1 MKLLVAGY
9 SSKWYNQLVV
19 KDQKGLSGWE
29 REMKSKSILRTI
41 ALSLIVSSAIFGHT
55 LAGVAGH
62 GVDPATGEA
71 YTVGPASPAYTLGWG
86 YDGTGW
92 YYRTGEADFIIG
104 DFLTD
109 DVYTYYMD
117 NTGHMVTGWQNIKG
131 FKYYF
136 YTEADT
142 NNTTGAPTG
151 SMAKSQTIDNIE
163 LDADGKAKM
172 NGTSDEAIAAVQAT
186 GGTLRGAYNYAASL
200 KYRRFTA
207 DPNSGTR
214 YFAHL
219 GFSMGNGN
227 CYVMAAVFCEM
238 ARALGYEVRQIA
250 GSVPLRRGGMGPHS
264 WCEVNIDGTW
274 RVFDP
279 NFTNETG
286 RDGYNIYY
294 GKSGTWRYSSY
305 SAMHD

>member
-1 MKLLVAGY
+1 M
-9 SSKWYNQLVV
+9 
-19 KDQKGLSGWE
+19 
-29 REMKSKSILRTI
+29 
-41 ALSLIVSSAIFGHT
+41 ALT
-55 LAGVAGH
+55 
-62 GVDPATGEA
+62 PATGEA
-71 YTVGPASPAYTLGWG
+71 YTGGPASPAYTLGWG

-109 DVYTYYMD
+109 GVNTYYMD

-163 LDADGKAKM
+163 LDANGKAKM

-186 GGTLRGAYNYAASL
+186 GGTLSGAYNYAASL

-238 ARALGYEVRQIA
+238 ARALGYEVRQMA

-279 NFTNETG
+279 NSQTKPDATATTSTTESQARGVTPAIV
-286 RDGYNIYY
+286 RCTTDI
-294 GKSGTWRYSSY
+294 KSKTATQVTMKLTEPSALSASSPPAWRPLYR
-305 SAMHD
+305 